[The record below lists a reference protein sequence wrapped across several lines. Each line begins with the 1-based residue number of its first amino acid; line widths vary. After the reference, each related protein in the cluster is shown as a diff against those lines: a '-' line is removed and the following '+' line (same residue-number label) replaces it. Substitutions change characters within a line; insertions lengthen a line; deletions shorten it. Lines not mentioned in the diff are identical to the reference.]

1 MSQVVVVRLA
11 ETAVTDWRCSHLLWT
26 LEELEVEQEL
36 EETGRDWRSA
46 RLGLVEVELR
56 LPRGL
61 PD

>member
-1 MSQVVVVRLA
+1 MSQVVVARLARLA
-11 ETAVTDWRCSHLLWT
+11 ETALTDWRWTHLLWT
-26 LEELEVEQEL
+26 VEELEVE
-36 EETGRDWRSA
+36 ETVRDWRSA